1 MEVPTVAVTGAAG
14 LIAQRLLPRLAAAWQ
29 VIGLDVREP
38 ARRVRGVDVR
48 LVDIARS
55 DLTPVLAGA
64 DVLLHLASVVDPIPD
79 VALMARV
86 NVDGARRVL
95 DAAAAVGI
103 RKVIRV
109 SGAAVYGAWATNP
122 VPLTED
128 APLRPNPGFS
138 PAIQA
143 VEAERLLGEWRDA
156 HPRAVVTTLRAA
168 PVLGPGAERLPSRLL
183 LGRPALRVHGA
194 APPVQAVHV
203 DDLVAALELM
213 IREDHPGTFN
223 VACDGWLAYEDA
235 LGLLPRQVLPA
246 YPASTLER
254 VLGLTWSLGI
264 GEIPPGVVPYLVHPW
279 VIANDRLRAL
289 GWHPEHTN
297 EQTILDGVAALPVA
311 RRRTRGASFA
321 AGAAAGAAMAAWVV
335 RRRVAGRKVRQVRGA
350 RAR

>member
-1 MEVPTVAVTGAAG
+1 
-14 LIAQRLLPRLAAAWQ
+14 
-29 VIGLDVREP
+29 
-38 ARRVRGVDVR
+38 
-48 LVDIARS
+48 
-55 DLTPVLAGA
+55 
-64 DVLLHLASVVDPIPD
+64 
-79 VALMARV
+79 
-86 NVDGARRVL
+86 
-95 DAAAAVGI
+95 
-103 RKVIRV
+103 
-109 SGAAVYGAWATNP
+109 

-128 APLRPNPGFS
+128 AALRPNPGFS

-156 HPRAVVTTLRAA
+156 HPGAVVTTLRAA

-183 LGRPALRVHGA
+183 LGRPALRVLGA

-203 DDLVAALELM
+203 DDLVTALELV

-235 LGLLPRQVLPA
+235 RAQQPRPLLPA
-246 YPASTLER
+246 YPGATLER
-254 VLGLTWSLGI
+254 ALKLAWSLGV

-297 EQTILDGVAALPVA
+297 EQTILDGVAALPVV
-311 RRRTRGASFA
+311 RRRTRAAAFA
-321 AGAAAGAAMAAWVV
+321 AGATAGAGIAAW
-335 RRRVAGRKVRQVRGA
+335 VAGRKVRQARGA

>member
-1 MEVPTVAVTGAAG
+1 MEMPTVAVTGAAG
-14 LIAQRLLPRLAAAWQ
+14 LIAQRLLPRLAADWQ

-38 ARRVRGVDVR
+38 TRRVRGVVVR

-64 DVLLHLASVVDPIPD
+64 DVLVHLASVVDPVPD
-79 VALMARV
+79 EALMARV

-103 RKVIRV
+103 RKVVRV

-156 HPRAVVTTLRAA
+156 HPGAVVTTLRTA

-183 LGRPALRVHGA
+183 LGRPALRVLGA
-194 APPVQAVHV
+194 APPVQSVHV
-203 DDLVAALELM
+203 DDLVAALELV
-213 IREDHPGTFN
+213 IRNDHPGTFN
-223 VACDGWLAYEDA
+223 VACDGWLAYEEA
-235 LGLLPRQVLPA
+235 RALLPRQMLPA
-246 YPASTLER
+246 YPAATLER
-254 VLGLTWSLGI
+254 ALGLTWSFGI

-297 EQTILDGVAALPVA
+297 EQTILDGVAALPVT
-311 RRRTRGASFA
+311 RRRTRAAAFA
-321 AGAAAGAAMAAWVV
+321 AGATAGAGVAAW
-335 RRRVAGRKVRQVRGA
+335 VAGRKVRQVRGA